1 MGIEYTDHSSQEE
14 EPLNQMAPLRNKHF
28 GETSV
33 ELGLLNCEVT
43 TLSNSTE
50 YLGILAYF
58 VHSVELNRTTE
69 RKSPKRAYKQYCNF
83 SHEEENA
90 KNCRTCPDLSTIDK
104 SVRIHMS
111 SIQCKTH
118 NRKKFWKTIT
128 RSS

>member
-33 ELGLLNCEVT
+33 EFGLLNCEVT

-69 RKSPKRAYKQYCNF
+69 KKSPKRAYSVLTTQLPMTNCLI
-83 SHEEENA
+83 SLRLVWVIPHE
-90 KNCRTCPDLSTIDK
+90 
-104 SVRIHMS
+104 M
-111 SIQCKTH
+111 IQLRLLLKIRFT
-118 NRKKFWKTIT
+118 NVFT
-128 RSS
+128 

>member
-1 MGIEYTDHSSQEE
+1 MSIEYTDHSSQEE

-69 RKSPKRAYKQYCNF
+69 KKSPKRASNSWLLRAHIQ
-83 SHEEENA
+83 SRA
-90 KNCRTCPDLSTIDK
+90 RPRLQTIGSPRGAAEKLDA
-104 SVRIHMS
+104 
-111 SIQCKTH
+111 
-118 NRKKFWKTIT
+118 NRVIGFAFF
-128 RSS
+128 

>member
-1 MGIEYTDHSSQEE
+1 MSIEYTDHSSQEE

-69 RKSPKRAYKQYCNF
+69 KKSPKRALVSLQIQSF
-83 SHEEENA
+83 SSCSPG
-90 KNCRTCPDLSTIDK
+90 NCK
-104 SVRIHMS
+104 G
-111 SIQCKTH
+111 Q
-118 NRKKFWKTIT
+118 
-128 RSS
+128 